1 MPTKHHISTTFFVCL
16 MSIKG
21 DIWLADMVT
30 NVSIRCLKGR
40 VTPDM
45 IWKVIVVKAC
55 LYGARGRLV
64 GSLAAANAPDLANL

>member
-1 MPTKHHISTTFFVCL
+1 

-40 VTPDM
+40 VTPDTSKE
-45 IWKVIVVKAC
+45 IH
-55 LYGARGRLV
+55 
-64 GSLAAANAPDLANL
+64 NA